1 MATSTPSIGQVLG
14 HYRVLEQVGA
24 GGMGVVFR
32 AHDEQLDRDVALK
45 ILPQL
50 GLLSEAARRQ
60 FRREALSLARITDPN
75 VAMAFD
81 FGRDGGIDYLVTE
94 YVPGLT
100 LSARI
105 AGRPL
110 REGDILNLGKQLA
123 SGLETAHREG
133 VIHRDLKPGNLK
145 VTPEG
150 RLKILDFGLAFLL
163 RSSGTDTAATAT
175 LTSSYSDAG
184 TLPYMAPEQVKGLTP
199 DARADVWSAGAVLYE
214 MSTGK
219 LPFGELAGP
228 QLIAAILEQQPVAP
242 RVGNPKISEGLER
255 VILRAL
261 QKDPQ
266 ERYQSAGDLRIDLA
280 NLATGTMPIYP
291 KPRPRRRW
299 QRWLAIAAAV
309 VLAGV
314 AIWRMGGGIGWR
326 PHGGPAAPVER
337 MMAVLPFESVANDA
351 STNALGLGLTET
363 VTAKLVQATDGG
375 HLQLVSTR
383 DLVAQGVKTADQA
396 RREFGTDL
404 VLEGSLQQSG
414 DQIRITCSLVDPRTH
429 VQFAASEVT
438 GDASEIFEL
447 QDRLFDKVLEMLGKL
462 PQAVEPSRKQ
472 AMQGRADTKPAAYD
486 FYLRGRGY
494 LEEYQNLDNIE
505 NAIGQFERAIGEDRN
520 YAPAYAAMGMAYTIG
535 FQQKNRGKD
544 WLEKARSECERALA
558 ITPQLAEGHTCLG
571 NVYFSTGRYEEAVQ
585 QFQRSLELDHTS
597 DETLRLLA
605 AAYQKTGNPAA
616 AEDAFRKAVA
626 LRPNYWGVYS
636 AFGAFYYNQA
646 RYADAAEEF
655 RKAIQLAPLNYR
667 GYSNLGGIDLD
678 LGKYRE
684 AVEVLQK
691 SAALHPSVES
701 YINMGTAYFY
711 LHRYDDAVDSL
722 RQAVK
727 IDELDWLSWGN
738 LGDALYQVPAW
749 RGEARTA
756 YGKAI
761 ERAKAQLEANPRD
774 AEILAYTADYYAMLD
789 QEKQAREQLARALAI
804 ASTDADVLFRAAI
817 LYNHFGNSEK
827 TLEYLSKAVEAG
839 YPRNF
844 IRDTPDFDHLR
855 ENPRFR
861 ALLPKS

>member
-1 MATSTPSIGQVLG
+1 MAATTPSIGQVLG
-14 HYRVLEQVGA
+14 HYRILEQVGA

-45 ILPQL
+45 TLPQL

-81 FGRDGGIDYLVTE
+81 FGRDSGIDYLVTE

-105 AGRPL
+105 AGVPL
-110 REGDILNLGKQLA
+110 REGEVLNLGKQLA

-163 RSSGTDTAATAT
+163 RSSGTETSTTAS
-175 LTSSYSDAG
+175 LTSGYSDAG
-184 TLPYMAPEQVKGLTP
+184 TLPYMAPEQLKGLTP

-219 LPFGELAGP
+219 HPFGELGGP
-228 QLIAAILEQQPVAP
+228 QLIAAILEQQPAAP
-242 RVGNPKISEGLER
+242 RLVNPKVSEGLER

-299 QRWLAIAAAV
+299 RWWLAIAAAV

-314 AIWRMGGGIGWR
+314 TIWRTRGETWWGHRGGTS
-326 PHGGPAAPVER
+326 APQER

-351 STNALGLGLTET
+351 PTNALGLGLTET

-438 GDASEIFEL
+438 GNAAEIFEL
-447 QDRLFDKVLEMLGKL
+447 QDRLFEKVLEML
-462 PQAVEPSRKQ
+462 PREVEPFRQQ
-472 AMQGRADTKPAAYD
+472 ALRARPDTQPAAYD

-494 LEEYQNLDNIE
+494 LEDQNLDNLK
-505 NAIGQFERAIGEDRN
+505 NAITQFERALAVDGN
-520 YAPAYAAMGMAYTIG
+520 YAPAHAAMGMAYAIG
-535 FQQKNRGKD
+535 FQQKNQGKD
-544 WLEKARSECERALA
+544 WLEKARSHCERALT

-571 NVYFSTGRYEEAVQ
+571 NVYFSTGRYDDAVKE
-585 QFQRSLELDHTS
+585 FQRSLDLDHLS

-605 AAYQKTGNPAA
+605 AAYQKTGNAPAA
-616 AEDAFRKAVA
+616 EEAFRKAVS
-626 LRPNYWGVYS
+626 LRPNYWGVYN
-636 AFGAFYYNQA
+636 AFGSFYYNQA
-646 RYADAAEEF
+646 RYTEAAAEF
-655 RKAIQLAPLNYR
+655 RKAIQLAPLNYSA
-667 GYSNLGGIDLD
+667 YSNLGAIYLL
-678 LGKYRE
+678 LGRYAE
-684 AVEVLQK
+684 AVDLLRQ
-691 SAALHPSVES
+691 SSNLRPSFES
-701 YINMGTAYFY
+701 YGNLGAAYFY
-711 LHRYDDAVDSL
+711 MRRYQDSAENL
-722 RQAVK
+722 QQALK
-727 IDELDWLSWGN
+727 IDDKDWLNWGN
-738 LGDALYQVPAW
+738 LGDTLYQMPAW
-749 RGEARTA
+749 RQEALNA
-756 YGKAI
+756 YRKAI
-761 ERAKAQLEANPRD
+761 DLAQVRLQLNPRD
-774 AEILAYTADYYAMLD
+774 SYTLALTADYYAMVD
-789 QEKQAREQLARALAI
+789 QEQQAWEHLAQALKI
-804 ASTDADVLFRAAI
+804 APADAEVLFRAAI
-817 LYNHFGNSEK
+817 LYNHFGDTQK
-827 TLEYLSKAVEAG
+827 TLEFLSKSVSAG
-839 YPRNF
+839 YSRTV
-844 IRDTPDFDHLR
+844 IRDTPDFDHLKSD
-855 ENPRFR
+855 PRFL
-861 ALLPKS
+861 ALLPKP

>member
-1 MATSTPSIGQVLG
+1 MAATTPSIGQVLG

-32 AHDEQLDRDVALK
+32 AHDQQLDRDVALK

-100 LSARI
+100 LSAKI
-105 AGRPL
+105 AGRLLP
-110 REGDILNLGKQLA
+110 EGEVLNLGKQLA

-163 RSSGTDTAATAT
+163 QSSGTDTAATAT
-175 LTSSYSDAG
+175 LTGSYSDAG
-184 TLPYMAPEQVKGLTP
+184 TLPYMAPEQLKGLTP

-219 LPFGELAGP
+219 HPFGELAGP
-228 QLIAAILEQQPVAP
+228 QLIAAILEQEPVAP
-242 RVGNPKISEGLER
+242 RVVNPKISEGLER

-291 KPRPRRRW
+291 KPQPRRRW
-299 QRWLAIAAAV
+299 RRWAVAAAAV

-314 AIWRMGGGIGWR
+314 VIWRTGVRTPWGHR
-326 PHGGPAAPVER
+326 GGPSAPEER

-396 RREFGTDL
+396 RREFGTNL

-429 VQFAASEVT
+429 VQFAANEVT
-438 GDASEIFEL
+438 GDATEIFEL
-447 QDRLFDKVLEMLGKL
+447 QDRLFDKVLEMLEKL
-462 PQAVEPSRKQ
+462 PLAVEPSRRQ
-472 AMQGRADTKPAAYD
+472 AMQVRPDTKPAAYD
-486 FYLRGRGY
+486 LYLRGRGY

-505 NAIGQFERAIGEDRN
+505 SAIGQFERAIGVDRN

-544 WLEKARSECERALA
+544 WLEKARSQCERALA

-571 NVYFSTGRYEEAVQ
+571 SVYFSTGRYKEAVE

-616 AEDAFRKAVA
+616 AEEAFRKAVS

-667 GYSNLGGIDLD
+667 GYSNLGGIYLYM
-678 LGKYRE
+678 GQYRE
-684 AVEVLQK
+684 AVEVLQR
-691 SAALHPSVES
+691 SAALHPSGES
-701 YINMGTAYFY
+701 FINLGSAYFY
-711 LHRYDDAVDSL
+711 LHRYDDSVDSL

-727 IDELDWLSWGN
+727 IDDKDWLSWGN
-738 LGDALYQVPAW
+738 LGDTLYQVPA
-749 RGEARTA
+749 RRAEAKDA

-761 ERAKAQLEANPRD
+761 ERAKARLEVNPRD

-789 QEKQAREQLARALAI
+789 QEKQAREQLTRALAI
-804 ASTDADVLFRAAI
+804 ASADADVLFRAAI
-817 LYNHFGNSEK
+817 LYNHFGDSEK

-839 YPRNF
+839 CPRNF
-844 IRDTPDFDHLR
+844 IRDTPDFDHLQ
-855 ENPRFR
+855 ENPRFH
-861 ALLPKS
+861 ALLPRS